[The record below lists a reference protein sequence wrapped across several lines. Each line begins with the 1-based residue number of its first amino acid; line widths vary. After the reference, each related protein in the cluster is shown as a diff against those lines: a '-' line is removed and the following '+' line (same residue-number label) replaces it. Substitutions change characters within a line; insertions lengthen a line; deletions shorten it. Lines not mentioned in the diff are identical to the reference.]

1 MWALWDGG
9 QLVERM
15 YGQAR
20 FAAIYLVSGLTG
32 NLLSLIVQGD
42 RAVSGGA
49 SGAIFGLYGAL
60 LVFLWSERRQ
70 LQPSEFRW
78 LFWGASGFSVA
89 TIVFGFVVPGIDNA
103 AHIGGFV
110 SGALL
115 GGIFARPLDESRSVP
130 LRNRLLPGSVYLALT
145 LWLVTHIPAPSYRW
159 SEEALVR
166 QEISQF
172 LREDAAITRAWRDI
186 LEAGKRPGASFD
198 DLAGRVDHV
207 VADHYEQSFE
217 QLADLPANPTLPSAA
232 TLATLRR
239 YAEARRD
246 ASRAF
251 ADGLRAKDPKQ
262 MRDALDQARVAGQQ
276 LRQGGNPVPKAAE
289 K

>member
-1 MWALWDGG
+1 
-9 QLVERM
+9 
-15 YGQAR
+15 
-20 FAAIYLVSGLTG
+20 
-32 NLLSLIVQGD
+32 
-42 RAVSGGA
+42 
-49 SGAIFGLYGAL
+49 
-60 LVFLWSERRQ
+60 
-70 LQPSEFRW
+70 
-78 LFWGASGFSVA
+78 
-89 TIVFGFVVPGIDNA
+89 
-103 AHIGGFV
+103 
-110 SGALL
+110 
-115 GGIFARPLDESRSVP
+115 
-130 LRNRLLPGSVYLALT
+130 VYLLLT

-172 LREDAAITRAWRDI
+172 LREDAAISRAWRDI

-276 LRQGGNPVPKAAE
+276 LSQGGNPPPKAAA